1 MFVQAKLKEFCPGF
15 PRVRISETSIGP
27 CSAGG
32 SQTRRIYWSVKNILG
47 NTTVV
52 LNSVRHTSELKVTFV
67 VLFSSVYVLQSLYT
81 SGSFSVHLE

>member
-1 MFVQAKLKEFCPGF
+1 M
-15 PRVRISETSIGP
+15 
-27 CSAGG
+27 
-32 SQTRRIYWSVKNILG
+32 RRIYWSVKNILG

-81 SGSFSVHLE
+81 SGSFNVHLE